1 MSKKISIF
9 EIDERINDMSAALLK
24 MLKPDFEDYG
34 ISLERFFVTTIV
46 KPDGESTYEK
56 FKSLH

>member
-1 MSKKISIF
+1 
-9 EIDERINDMSAALLK
+9 MSAALLK

-34 ISLERFFVTTIV
+34 ISLERFFVTIIV
-46 KPDGESTYEK
+46 KPDGELTYEK

>member
-1 MSKKISIF
+1 
-9 EIDERINDMSAALLK
+9 MSAALLK

-46 KPDGESTYEK
+46 KLDGESTYEK